1 MNGDFS
7 VDYLRFALADEIA
20 SVFTYTRGLD
30 VRPSAVT
37 RKYVSPDL
45 DPQQVGHE
53 LHVSTILTGH
63 FRKQGDQIM
72 VTLEAVDVTR
82 DRLLW
87 QTSFSTAADNEIA
100 LQNEMTGRIR
110 SGLLPALGVANGFL
124 DTSTK
129 PKNQA
134 AYDLYLHSLAL
145 PHDPAPNKDAIAV
158 LQEVVKMDPDYAPAW
173 EALGERYY
181 TDATYAGSGEEC
193 IPALE

>member
-7 VDYLRFALADEIA
+7 VDYLRFALADEIS
-20 SVFTYTRGLD
+20 SVLTYSRGLD
-30 VRPSAVT
+30 VRPSSVT

-53 LHVSTILTGH
+53 LHVSNILTGH
-63 FRKQGDQIM
+63 FRKQGDQLM
-72 VTLEAVDVTR
+72 VTLEAVDVTK

-87 QTSFSTAADNEIA
+87 QTSFNAPADDAIA
-100 LQNEMTGRIR
+100 LQNEMTRRIR
-110 SGLLPALGVANGFL
+110 SGLLPVLGAASGFL
-124 DTSTK
+124 DTGTK

-145 PHDPAPNKDAIAV
+145 PHDPGPNKDAIAV
-158 LQEVVKMDPDYAPAW
+158 LQEVVKMDPNYAPAW

-181 TDATYAGSGEEC
+181 D
-193 IPALE
+193 